1 MREWVE
7 QIALPKYIY
16 KGEMNMKKE
25 ILIDIDTNDVNQ
37 PIIIS
42 MENATGMHYPIED
55 NDIRASVVKAVKN
68 YLSNIKIED

>member
-1 MREWVE
+1 
-7 QIALPKYIY
+7 
-16 KGEMNMKKE
+16 MKKE

-42 MENATGMHYPIED
+42 MENANGMHYPIEN
-55 NDIRASVVKAVKN
+55 NDIRASVVKALRN

>member
-1 MREWVE
+1 
-7 QIALPKYIY
+7 
-16 KGEMNMKKE
+16 MKKE

-42 MENATGMHYPIED
+42 MENATGMHYPMN